1 MNFYRDENVSVI
13 TDTHFGRTFK
23 EGVSLDRRGEYE
35 AKILDDFGEFLLHPQ
50 TNIVV
55 HAGDL
60 FDTPEVNYEVLLKV
74 YSKIRNAAL
83 ENKDET
89 IYYFIAGNHDLNKDD
104 SKNEH
109 CSFRLLQI
117 LLKTE
122 KNVHFVFNNPFLFSM
137 LEKKPNGNLI
147 NLILFPWDYK
157 NSELTTSYMSEANY
171 TIEHFDES
179 VPEANYVIGHFNDPV
194 PEAIANF
201 KGVKLSGHFHKR
213 HLTADGTFFVG
224 SFYPIAFGEE
234 SDDSEMITL
243 TLNQYENMNNEEL
256 KNKRVRILLKEGETL
271 PVEHDCLQLIGKKVS
286 EEKEVNL
293 EVTQCEDCD
302 FKQMF
307 FECLKDC
314 NLRDEL
320 WTAYLKGKNNA

>member
-50 TNIVV
+50 TNILV

-83 ENKDET
+83 ENPLVC
-89 IYYFIAGNHDLNKDD
+89 YYFIAGNHDLNRDD

-122 KNVHFVFNNPFLFSM
+122 RNVEFV
-137 LEKKPNGNLI
+137 LENLVVRRDNAVI
-147 NLILFPWDYK
+147 DLFPWDYK
-157 NSELTTSYMSEANY
+157 NEEFKVY
-171 TIEHFDES
+171 
-179 VPEANYVIGHFNDPV
+179 PEVNYVIGHFNDPV

-201 KGVKLSGHFHKR
+201 KGIKLSGHFHKR

-314 NLRDEL
+314 KLRDEL

>member
-35 AKILDDFGEFLLHPQ
+35 AKILDDFGEFLSHPQ

-83 ENKDET
+83 ENPLVC
-89 IYYFIAGNHDLNKDD
+89 YYFIAGNHDLNRDD

-122 KNVHFVFNNPFLFSM
+122 RNVEFV
-137 LEKKPNGNLI
+137 LENLVVRRDNAVI
-147 NLILFPWDYK
+147 DLFPWDYK
-157 NSELTTSYMSEANY
+157 NEE
-171 TIEHFDES
+171 FK
-179 VPEANYVIGHFNDPV
+179 VFPEANYVIGHFNDPV

-201 KGVKLSGHFHKR
+201 KGIKLSGHFHKR

>member
-50 TNIVV
+50 TNILV

-74 YSKIRNAAL
+74 YSKIRNAAS
-83 ENKDET
+83 ENPSVC
-89 IYYFIAGNHDLNKDD
+89 YYFIAGNHDLNRDD

-122 KNVHFVFNNPFLFSM
+122 RNVEFV
-137 LEKKPNGNLI
+137 LENLVVRRDNAVI
-147 NLILFPWDYK
+147 DLFPWDYK
-157 NSELTTSYMSEANY
+157 SEE
-171 TIEHFDES
+171 FK
-179 VPEANYVIGHFNDPV
+179 VFPEANYVIGHFNDPV

-201 KGVKLSGHFHKR
+201 KGIKLSGHFHKR

-271 PVEHDCLQLIGKKVS
+271 PVEHDCLQLIGKKVN
-286 EEKEVNL
+286 EEKDINL

>member
-35 AKILDDFGEFLLHPQ
+35 AKILDDFGKFLLHPQ

-83 ENKDET
+83 ENPLVC
-89 IYYFIAGNHDLNKDD
+89 YYFIAGNHDLNRDD

-122 KNVHFVFNNPFLFSM
+122 RNVEFV
-137 LEKKPNGNLI
+137 LENLVVRRDNAVI
-147 NLILFPWDYK
+147 DLFPWDYK
-157 NSELTTSYMSEANY
+157 NEE
-171 TIEHFDES
+171 FK
-179 VPEANYVIGHFNDPV
+179 VFPEANYVIGHFNDPV

-201 KGVKLSGHFHKR
+201 KGIKLSGHFHKR

-224 SFYPIAFGEE
+224 SFYPIAFGAE

-271 PVEHDCLQLIGKKVS
+271 PVEHDCLQLIGKKVN
-286 EEKEVNL
+286 EEKYINL

-314 NLRDEL
+314 KLRDEL

>member
-83 ENKDET
+83 ENPLVC
-89 IYYFIAGNHDLNKDD
+89 YYFIAGNHDLNRDD

-122 KNVHFVFNNPFLFSM
+122 RNVEFV
-137 LEKKPNGNLI
+137 LENLVVRRDNAVI
-147 NLILFPWDYK
+147 DLFPWDYK
-157 NSELTTSYMSEANY
+157 NEE
-171 TIEHFDES
+171 FK
-179 VPEANYVIGHFNDPV
+179 VFPEANYVIGHFNDPV

-201 KGVKLSGHFHKR
+201 KGIKLSGHFHKR

-234 SDDSEMITL
+234 SDNSEMITL

-314 NLRDEL
+314 KLRDEL

>member
-83 ENKDET
+83 ENPLVC
-89 IYYFIAGNHDLNKDD
+89 YYFIAGNHDLNRDD

-122 KNVHFVFNNPFLFSM
+122 RNVEFV
-137 LEKKPNGNLI
+137 LENLVVRRDNAVI
-147 NLILFPWDYK
+147 DLFPWDYK
-157 NSELTTSYMSEANY
+157 NEE
-171 TIEHFDES
+171 FK
-179 VPEANYVIGHFNDPV
+179 VFPEANYVIGHFNDPV

-201 KGVKLSGHFHKR
+201 KRVKLSGHFHKR

>member
-74 YSKIRNAAL
+74 YNKIRIAAL
-83 ENKDET
+83 KNPLVC
-89 IYYFIAGNHDLNKDD
+89 YRFLAGNHDLNKDD

-122 KNVHFVFNNPFLFSM
+122 RNVEFVFENSLVCRNN
-137 LEKKPNGNLI
+137 I
-147 NLILFPWDYK
+147 VIDLFPWDYK
-157 NSELTTSYMSEANY
+157 NEEFKVS
-171 TIEHFDES
+171 
-179 VPEANYVIGHFNDPV
+179 PEANYVIGHFNDPV

-201 KGVKLSGHFHKR
+201 VGIKLSGHFHKR

-286 EEKEVNL
+286 EEKNINL
-293 EVTQCEDCD
+293 EVTQCDDCD

>member
-1 MNFYRDENVSVI
+1 MNFYRDENVSII

-35 AKILDDFGEFLLHPQ
+35 AKILDDFGEFLSHPQ

-60 FDTPEVNYEVLLKV
+60 FDTSEVNYEVLLKV

-83 ENKDET
+83 ENPLVC
-89 IYYFIAGNHDLNKDD
+89 YYFIAGNHDLNRDD

-122 KNVHFVFNNPFLFSM
+122 RNVEFV
-137 LEKKPNGNLI
+137 LENLVVRRDNSVI
-147 NLILFPWDYK
+147 DLFPWDYK
-157 NSELTTSYMSEANY
+157 NEE
-171 TIEHFDES
+171 FK
-179 VPEANYVIGHFNDPV
+179 VFPEANYVIGHFNDPV

-201 KGVKLSGHFHKR
+201 KGIKLSGHFHKR

-271 PVEHDCLQLIGKKVS
+271 PVEHNCLQLIGKKVS
-286 EEKEVNL
+286 EEKDINL

>member
-35 AKILDDFGEFLLHPQ
+35 AKILDDFGEFLSHPQ

-83 ENKDET
+83 ENPLVC
-89 IYYFIAGNHDLNKDD
+89 YYFIAGNHDLNRDD

-122 KNVHFVFNNPFLFSM
+122 RNVEFV
-137 LEKKPNGNLI
+137 LENLVVRRDNAVI
-147 NLILFPWDYK
+147 DLFPWDYK
-157 NSELTTSYMSEANY
+157 NEE
-171 TIEHFDES
+171 FK
-179 VPEANYVIGHFNDPV
+179 VFPEANYAIGHFNDPV

-314 NLRDEL
+314 KLRDEL

>member
-83 ENKDET
+83 ENPLVC
-89 IYYFIAGNHDLNKDD
+89 YYFIAGNHDLNRDD

-122 KNVHFVFNNPFLFSM
+122 RNVEFV
-137 LEKKPNGNLI
+137 LENLVVRRDNAVI
-147 NLILFPWDYK
+147 DLFPWDYK
-157 NSELTTSYMSEANY
+157 NEE
-171 TIEHFDES
+171 FK
-179 VPEANYVIGHFNDPV
+179 VFPEANYVIGHFNDPV

-201 KGVKLSGHFHKR
+201 KGIKLSGHFHKR

-234 SDDSEMITL
+234 SDNSEMITL

-286 EEKEVNL
+286 EEKDINL

>member
-83 ENKDET
+83 ENPLVC
-89 IYYFIAGNHDLNKDD
+89 YYFIAGNHDLNRDD

-122 KNVHFVFNNPFLFSM
+122 RNVEFV
-137 LEKKPNGNLI
+137 LENLVVRRDNAVI
-147 NLILFPWDYK
+147 DLFPWDYK
-157 NSELTTSYMSEANY
+157 NEE
-171 TIEHFDES
+171 FK
-179 VPEANYVIGHFNDPV
+179 VFPEANYVIGHFNDPV

-201 KGVKLSGHFHKR
+201 KGIKLSGHFHKR

-286 EEKEVNL
+286 EEKDINL

-314 NLRDEL
+314 KLRDEL

>member
-83 ENKDET
+83 ENPLVC
-89 IYYFIAGNHDLNKDD
+89 YYFIAGNHDLNRDD

-122 KNVHFVFNNPFLFSM
+122 RNVEFV
-137 LEKKPNGNLI
+137 LENLVVRRDNAVI
-147 NLILFPWDYK
+147 DLFPWDYK
-157 NSELTTSYMSEANY
+157 NEEFKVY
-171 TIEHFDES
+171 
-179 VPEANYVIGHFNDPV
+179 PEANYVIGHFNDPV

-201 KGVKLSGHFHKR
+201 KGIKLSGHFHKR

>member
-60 FDTPEVNYEVLLKV
+60 FDTPEVSCEVLLNV

-109 CSFRLLQI
+109 CSFPLLQI
-117 LLKTE
+117 LLNT
-122 KNVHFVFNNPFLFSM
+122 
-137 LEKKPNGNLI
+137 
-147 NLILFPWDYK
+147 
-157 NSELTTSYMSEANY
+157 
-171 TIEHFDES
+171 
-179 VPEANYVIGHFNDPV
+179 
-194 PEAIANF
+194 
-201 KGVKLSGHFHKR
+201 
-213 HLTADGTFFVG
+213 
-224 SFYPIAFGEE
+224 
-234 SDDSEMITL
+234 
-243 TLNQYENMNNEEL
+243 
-256 KNKRVRILLKEGETL
+256 
-271 PVEHDCLQLIGKKVS
+271 
-286 EEKEVNL
+286 
-293 EVTQCEDCD
+293 
-302 FKQMF
+302 
-307 FECLKDC
+307 
-314 NLRDEL
+314 
-320 WTAYLKGKNNA
+320 

>member
-89 IYYFIAGNHDLNKDD
+89 IYYFIAGNHDLNRDD

-122 KNVHFVFNNPFLFSM
+122 KNVEFV
-137 LEKKPNGNLI
+137 LENLVVRRDNAVI
-147 NLILFPWDYK
+147 DLFPWDYK
-157 NSELTTSYMSEANY
+157 NEEFKVS
-171 TIEHFDES
+171 
-179 VPEANYVIGHFNDPV
+179 PEANYVIGHFNDPV
-194 PEAIANF
+194 PEVIANF
-201 KGVKLSGHFHKR
+201 KGIKLSGHFHKR

-271 PVEHDCLQLIGKKVS
+271 PVEHDCLQLIGKKVN
-286 EEKEVNL
+286 EEKDINL

-314 NLRDEL
+314 KLRDEL

>member
-74 YSKIRNAAL
+74 YNKIRIAAL
-83 ENKDET
+83 KNPLVC
-89 IYYFIAGNHDLNKDD
+89 YHFLAGNHDLNKDD

-122 KNVHFVFNNPFLFSM
+122 RNVEFVF
-137 LEKKPNGNLI
+137 ENLVVRRDNAVI
-147 NLILFPWDYK
+147 DLFPWDYK
-157 NSELTTSYMSEANY
+157 NEE
-171 TIEHFDES
+171 FK
-179 VPEANYVIGHFNDPV
+179 VFPEANYVIGHFNDPV

-201 KGVKLSGHFHKR
+201 KEVKLSGHFHKR
-213 HLTADGTFFVG
+213 HLSADGTFFVG
-224 SFYPIAFGEE
+224 SLYPIAFGEE

-286 EEKEVNL
+286 EEKNINL
-293 EVTQCEDCD
+293 EVTQCDDCD

>member
-83 ENKDET
+83 ENPLVC
-89 IYYFIAGNHDLNKDD
+89 YYFIAGNHDLNRDD

-117 LLKTE
+117 MLE
-122 KNVHFVFNNPFLFSM
+122 FQKNVEFV
-137 LEKKPNGNLI
+137 LENLVVRRDNAVI
-147 NLILFPWDYK
+147 DLFPWDYK
-157 NSELTTSYMSEANY
+157 NEE
-171 TIEHFDES
+171 FK
-179 VPEANYVIGHFNDPV
+179 VFPEANYVIGHFNDPV

-201 KGVKLSGHFHKR
+201 KGIKLSGHFHKR

-286 EEKEVNL
+286 EEKDINL

>member
-35 AKILDDFGEFLLHPQ
+35 AKILNDFGEFLLHPQ

-74 YSKIRNAAL
+74 YSKIHNAAL
-83 ENKDET
+83 ENPLVC
-89 IYYFIAGNHDLNKDD
+89 YYFIAGNHDLNRDD

-122 KNVHFVFNNPFLFSM
+122 RNVEFV
-137 LEKKPNGNLI
+137 LENLVVRRDNAVI
-147 NLILFPWDYK
+147 DLFPWDYK
-157 NSELTTSYMSEANY
+157 NEE
-171 TIEHFDES
+171 FK
-179 VPEANYVIGHFNDPV
+179 VFPEANYVIGHFNDPV

-201 KGVKLSGHFHKR
+201 KGIKLSGHFHKR

-271 PVEHDCLQLIGKKVS
+271 PVEHDCLQLIGKKVN
-286 EEKEVNL
+286 EEKDINL

-314 NLRDEL
+314 KLRDEL

>member
-83 ENKDET
+83 ENPLVC
-89 IYYFIAGNHDLNKDD
+89 YYFIAGNHDLNRDD

-122 KNVHFVFNNPFLFSM
+122 RNVEFV
-137 LEKKPNGNLI
+137 LENLVVRRDNAVI
-147 NLILFPWDYK
+147 DLFPWDYK
-157 NSELTTSYMSEANY
+157 NEE
-171 TIEHFDES
+171 FK
-179 VPEANYVIGHFNDPV
+179 VFPEANYVIGHFNDPV

-201 KGVKLSGHFHKR
+201 KGIKLSGHFHKR

-234 SDDSEMITL
+234 SDNSEMITL

-271 PVEHDCLQLIGKKVS
+271 PVEHDCLQLIGKKVN
-286 EEKEVNL
+286 EEKYINL

-314 NLRDEL
+314 KLRDEL

>member
-60 FDTPEVNYEVLLKV
+60 FDTPEVSCEVLLNV
-74 YSKIRNAAL
+74 YSKIRTAAL
-83 ENKDET
+83 ENPLVC
-89 IYYFIAGNHDLNKDD
+89 YYFIAGNHDLNRDD

-122 KNVHFVFNNPFLFSM
+122 RNVEFV
-137 LEKKPNGNLI
+137 LENLVVRRDNAVI
-147 NLILFPWDYK
+147 DLFPWDYK
-157 NSELTTSYMSEANY
+157 NEEFKVS
-171 TIEHFDES
+171 
-179 VPEANYVIGHFNDPV
+179 PEANYVIGHFNDPV

-201 KGVKLSGHFHKR
+201 KGIKLSGHFHKR

-271 PVEHDCLQLIGKKVS
+271 PVEHNCLQLIGKKVS

-314 NLRDEL
+314 KLRDEL

>member
-83 ENKDET
+83 ENPLVC
-89 IYYFIAGNHDLNKDD
+89 YYFIAGNHDLNRDD

-122 KNVHFVFNNPFLFSM
+122 RNVEFV
-137 LEKKPNGNLI
+137 LENLVVRRDNVVI
-147 NLILFPWDYK
+147 DLFPWDYK
-157 NSELTTSYMSEANY
+157 NEE
-171 TIEHFDES
+171 FK
-179 VPEANYVIGHFNDPV
+179 VFPEANYVIGHFNDPV

-201 KGVKLSGHFHKR
+201 KGIKLSGHFHKR

-286 EEKEVNL
+286 EEKDINL

-314 NLRDEL
+314 KLRDEL

>member
-23 EGVSLDRRGEYE
+23 DGVSLDRRGEYE

-50 TNIVV
+50 TNIIV

-83 ENKDET
+83 ENPLVC
-89 IYYFIAGNHDLNKDD
+89 YYFIAGNHDLNRDD

-122 KNVHFVFNNPFLFSM
+122 RNVEFV
-137 LEKKPNGNLI
+137 LENLVVRRDNAVI
-147 NLILFPWDYK
+147 DLFPWDYK
-157 NSELTTSYMSEANY
+157 NEE
-171 TIEHFDES
+171 FK
-179 VPEANYVIGHFNDPV
+179 VFPEANYVIGHFNDPV

-201 KGVKLSGHFHKR
+201 KGIKLSGHFHKR

-271 PVEHDCLQLIGKKVS
+271 PVEHDCLQLIGKKVN
-286 EEKEVNL
+286 EEKDINL

-314 NLRDEL
+314 KLRDEL

>member
-60 FDTPEVNYEVLLKV
+60 FDTPEVNYEVLLNV
-74 YSKIRNAAL
+74 YDKIRNAAL
-83 ENKDET
+83 ENPLVC
-89 IYYFIAGNHDLNKDD
+89 YYFIAGNHDLNRDD

-122 KNVHFVFNNPFLFSM
+122 RNVEFV
-137 LEKKPNGNLI
+137 LENLVVRRDNAVI
-147 NLILFPWDYK
+147 DLFPWSYK
-157 NSELTTSYMSEANY
+157 E
-171 TIEHFDES
+171 DEIK
-179 VPEANYVIGHFNDPV
+179 VFPEANYVIGHFNDPV

-201 KGVKLSGHFHKR
+201 KGIKLSGHFHKR

-234 SDDSEMITL
+234 SDNSEMITL

-314 NLRDEL
+314 KLRDEL

>member
-1 MNFYRDENVSVI
+1 MNFYRDENVSII

-35 AKILDDFGEFLLHPQ
+35 AKILDDFGEFLSHPQ

-83 ENKDET
+83 ENPLVC
-89 IYYFIAGNHDLNKDD
+89 YYFIAGNHDLNRDD

-122 KNVHFVFNNPFLFSM
+122 RNVEFV
-137 LEKKPNGNLI
+137 LENLVVRRDNSVI
-147 NLILFPWDYK
+147 DLFPWDYK
-157 NSELTTSYMSEANY
+157 NEE
-171 TIEHFDES
+171 FK
-179 VPEANYVIGHFNDPV
+179 VFPEANYVIGHFNDPV

-201 KGVKLSGHFHKR
+201 KGIKLSGHFHKR

-243 TLNQYENMNNEEL
+243 TLIQYENMNNEEL

-271 PVEHDCLQLIGKKVS
+271 PVEHNCLQLIGKKVS
-286 EEKEVNL
+286 EEKDINL

>member
-83 ENKDET
+83 ENPLVC
-89 IYYFIAGNHDLNKDD
+89 YYFIAGNHDLNRDD

-117 LLKTE
+117 MLE
-122 KNVHFVFNNPFLFSM
+122 FQKNVHFVFDKPLLVSM
-137 LEKKPNGNLI
+137 LERKPNGNLVK
-147 NLILFPWDYK
+147 LILFPWDYK
-157 NSELTTSYMSEANY
+157 NGELATTYMS
-171 TIEHFDES
+171 
-179 VPEANYVIGHFNDPV
+179 EANYVIGHFNDPV

-201 KGVKLSGHFHKR
+201 KGIKLSGHFHKR

>member
-1 MNFYRDENVSVI
+1 MNFYRDENVSII

-83 ENKDET
+83 ENPLVC
-89 IYYFIAGNHDLNKDD
+89 YYFIAGNHDLNRDD

-122 KNVHFVFNNPFLFSM
+122 RNVEFV
-137 LEKKPNGNLI
+137 LENLVVRRDNAVI
-147 NLILFPWDYK
+147 DLFPWDYK
-157 NSELTTSYMSEANY
+157 NEE
-171 TIEHFDES
+171 FK
-179 VPEANYVIGHFNDPV
+179 VFPEANYVIGHFNDPV

-201 KGVKLSGHFHKR
+201 KGIKLSGHFHKR

-234 SDDSEMITL
+234 SDNSEMITL

-271 PVEHDCLQLIGKKVS
+271 PVEHDCLQLIGKKVN
-286 EEKEVNL
+286 EEKDINL

-314 NLRDEL
+314 KLRDEL

>member
-83 ENKDET
+83 ENPLVC
-89 IYYFIAGNHDLNKDD
+89 YYFIAGNHDLNRDD

-122 KNVHFVFNNPFLFSM
+122 RNVEFV
-137 LEKKPNGNLI
+137 LENLVVRRDNVVI
-147 NLILFPWDYK
+147 DLFPWDYK
-157 NSELTTSYMSEANY
+157 NEE
-171 TIEHFDES
+171 FK
-179 VPEANYVIGHFNDPV
+179 VFPEANYVIGHFNDPV

-201 KGVKLSGHFHKR
+201 KGIKLSGHFHKR

-314 NLRDEL
+314 KLRDEL

>member
-50 TNIVV
+50 TNLIV

-60 FDTPEVNYEVLLKV
+60 FDTPEVNYEVLLNV
-74 YSKIRNAAL
+74 YNKIRNAAL
-83 ENKDET
+83 ENPSVC
-89 IYYFIAGNHDLNKDD
+89 YYFLAGNHDLNKDD

-122 KNVHFVFNNPFLFSM
+122 RNVEFVFENSLVRRNNIVFD
-137 LEKKPNGNLI
+137 
-147 NLILFPWDYK
+147 LFPWDYK
-157 NSELTTSYMSEANY
+157 NEEFKVS
-171 TIEHFDES
+171 
-179 VPEANYVIGHFNDPV
+179 PEANYVIGHFNDPV

-201 KGVKLSGHFHKR
+201 VGIKLSGHFHKR
-213 HLTADGTFFVG
+213 HLAVDGTFFVG
-224 SFYPIAFGEE
+224 SLYPIAFGEE

-243 TLNQYENMNNEEL
+243 TLNQYENMNNEEF

-271 PVEHDCLQLIGKKVS
+271 PVEHDCLQLIGKKMS
-286 EEKEVNL
+286 EEKDINL
-293 EVTQCEDCD
+293 EVTQCDDCD

>member
-35 AKILDDFGEFLLHPQ
+35 AKILDDFGKFLLHPQ

-83 ENKDET
+83 ENPLVC
-89 IYYFIAGNHDLNKDD
+89 YYFIAGNHDLNRDD

-122 KNVHFVFNNPFLFSM
+122 RNVEFV
-137 LEKKPNGNLI
+137 LENLVVRRDNAVI
-147 NLILFPWDYK
+147 DLFPWDYK
-157 NSELTTSYMSEANY
+157 NEE
-171 TIEHFDES
+171 FK
-179 VPEANYVIGHFNDPV
+179 VFPEANYVIGHFNDPV

-201 KGVKLSGHFHKR
+201 KGIKLSGHFHKR

-271 PVEHDCLQLIGKKVS
+271 PVEHDCLQLIGKKVN
-286 EEKEVNL
+286 EEKYINL

-314 NLRDEL
+314 KLRDEL

>member
-83 ENKDET
+83 ENPLVC
-89 IYYFIAGNHDLNKDD
+89 YYFIAGNHDLNRDD

-122 KNVHFVFNNPFLFSM
+122 RNVEFA
-137 LEKKPNGNLI
+137 LENLVVRRDNAVI
-147 NLILFPWDYK
+147 DLFPWDYK
-157 NSELTTSYMSEANY
+157 KEE
-171 TIEHFDES
+171 FK
-179 VPEANYVIGHFNDPV
+179 VFPEANYVIGHFNDPV

>member
-83 ENKDET
+83 ENPLVC
-89 IYYFIAGNHDLNKDD
+89 YYFIAGNHDLNRDD

-122 KNVHFVFNNPFLFSM
+122 RNVEFV
-137 LEKKPNGNLI
+137 LENLVVRRDNAVI
-147 NLILFPWDYK
+147 DLFPWDYK
-157 NSELTTSYMSEANY
+157 NEE
-171 TIEHFDES
+171 FK
-179 VPEANYVIGHFNDPV
+179 VFPEANYVIGHFNDSV
-194 PEAIANF
+194 PEPIANF
-201 KGVKLSGHFHKR
+201 KGIKLSGHFHKR

-243 TLNQYENMNNEEL
+243 TINQKEIMNNEEL
-256 KNKRVRILLKEGETL
+256 KNKRVRILLK
-271 PVEHDCLQLIGKKVS
+271 
-286 EEKEVNL
+286 
-293 EVTQCEDCD
+293 
-302 FKQMF
+302 
-307 FECLKDC
+307 
-314 NLRDEL
+314 
-320 WTAYLKGKNNA
+320 

>member
-83 ENKDET
+83 ENPLVC
-89 IYYFIAGNHDLNKDD
+89 YYFIAGNHDLNRDD

-122 KNVHFVFNNPFLFSM
+122 RNVEFV
-137 LEKKPNGNLI
+137 LENLVVRRDNAVI
-147 NLILFPWDYK
+147 DLFPWDYK
-157 NSELTTSYMSEANY
+157 NEE
-171 TIEHFDES
+171 FK
-179 VPEANYVIGHFNDPV
+179 VFPEANYVIGHFNDPV
-194 PEAIANF
+194 PEVIANF
-201 KGVKLSGHFHKR
+201 KGIKLSGHFHKR

-271 PVEHDCLQLIGKKVS
+271 PVEHDCLQLIGKKVN

-314 NLRDEL
+314 KLRDEL

>member
-83 ENKDET
+83 ENPLVC
-89 IYYFIAGNHDLNKDD
+89 YYFIAGNHDLHRDD

-122 KNVHFVFNNPFLFSM
+122 KNVEFV
-137 LEKKPNGNLI
+137 LENLVVRRDNAVI
-147 NLILFPWDYK
+147 DLFPWDYK
-157 NSELTTSYMSEANY
+157 NEE
-171 TIEHFDES
+171 FK
-179 VPEANYVIGHFNDPV
+179 VFPEANYVIGHFNDPV

-201 KGVKLSGHFHKR
+201 KGIKLSGHFHKR

-314 NLRDEL
+314 KLRDEL

>member
-23 EGVSLDRRGEYE
+23 EGVSLDRRGAYE

-89 IYYFIAGNHDLNKDD
+89 IYYFIAGNHDLNRDD

-122 KNVHFVFNNPFLFSM
+122 RNVEFV
-137 LEKKPNGNLI
+137 LENLVVRRDNAVI
-147 NLILFPWDYK
+147 DLFPWDYK
-157 NSELTTSYMSEANY
+157 NEEFKVY
-171 TIEHFDES
+171 
-179 VPEANYVIGHFNDPV
+179 PEANYVIGHFNDPV

-201 KGVKLSGHFHKR
+201 KGIKLSGHFHKR

-286 EEKEVNL
+286 EEKDINL

-314 NLRDEL
+314 KLRDEL

>member
-83 ENKDET
+83 ENPLVC
-89 IYYFIAGNHDLNKDD
+89 YYFIAGNHDLNRDD

-122 KNVHFVFNNPFLFSM
+122 RNVEFV
-137 LEKKPNGNLI
+137 LENLVVRRDNAVI
-147 NLILFPWDYK
+147 DLFPWDYK
-157 NSELTTSYMSEANY
+157 NEE
-171 TIEHFDES
+171 FK
-179 VPEANYVIGHFNDPV
+179 VFPEANYVIGHFNDPV

-201 KGVKLSGHFHKR
+201 KGIKLSGHFHKR

-314 NLRDEL
+314 KLRDEL

>member
-83 ENKDET
+83 ENPLVC
-89 IYYFIAGNHDLNKDD
+89 YYFIAGNHDLNRDD

-109 CSFRLLQI
+109 CSFRLLKI

-122 KNVHFVFNNPFLFSM
+122 RNVEFV
-137 LEKKPNGNLI
+137 LENLVVRRDNAVI
-147 NLILFPWDYK
+147 DLFPWDYK
-157 NSELTTSYMSEANY
+157 NEE
-171 TIEHFDES
+171 FK
-179 VPEANYVIGHFNDPV
+179 VFPEANYVIGHFNDPV
-194 PEAIANF
+194 PEAIVNF
-201 KGVKLSGHFHKR
+201 KGIKLSGHFHKR

-286 EEKEVNL
+286 EEKDINL

-314 NLRDEL
+314 KLRDEL

>member
-74 YSKIRNAAL
+74 YNKIRNAAL
-83 ENKDET
+83 ENPLVC
-89 IYYFIAGNHDLNKDD
+89 YYFIAGNHDLNRDD

-122 KNVHFVFNNPFLFSM
+122 RNVEFV
-137 LEKKPNGNLI
+137 LENLVVRRDNAVI
-147 NLILFPWDYK
+147 DLFPWDYK
-157 NSELTTSYMSEANY
+157 NEE
-171 TIEHFDES
+171 FK
-179 VPEANYVIGHFNDPV
+179 VFPEANYVIGHFNDPV

-201 KGVKLSGHFHKR
+201 KGIKLSGHFHKR

>member
-83 ENKDET
+83 ENPSVC
-89 IYYFIAGNHDLNKDD
+89 YYFIAGNHDLNRDD

-122 KNVHFVFNNPFLFSM
+122 KNVEFV
-137 LEKKPNGNLI
+137 LENLVVCRDNAVI
-147 NLILFPWDYK
+147 DLCPWDYK
-157 NSELTTSYMSEANY
+157 NEE
-171 TIEHFDES
+171 FK
-179 VPEANYVIGHFNDPV
+179 VFPEANYVIGHFNDPV
-194 PEAIANF
+194 PEPIANF
-201 KGVKLSGHFHKR
+201 KGIKLSGHFHKR

-314 NLRDEL
+314 KLRDEL

>member
-83 ENKDET
+83 ENPLVC
-89 IYYFIAGNHDLNKDD
+89 YYFIAGNHDLNRDD

-122 KNVHFVFNNPFLFSM
+122 RNVEFV
-137 LEKKPNGNLI
+137 LENLVVRRDKVVI
-147 NLILFPWDYK
+147 DLFPWDYK
-157 NSELTTSYMSEANY
+157 NEE
-171 TIEHFDES
+171 FK
-179 VPEANYVIGHFNDPV
+179 VFPEANYVIGHFNDPV

-201 KGVKLSGHFHKR
+201 KGIKLSGHFHKR

-314 NLRDEL
+314 KLRDEL

>member
-83 ENKDET
+83 ENPLVC
-89 IYYFIAGNHDLNKDD
+89 YYFIAGNHDLNRDD

-122 KNVHFVFNNPFLFSM
+122 RNVEFV
-137 LEKKPNGNLI
+137 LENLVVRRDNAVI
-147 NLILFPWDYK
+147 DLLPWDYK
-157 NSELTTSYMSEANY
+157 NEEFKVY
-171 TIEHFDES
+171 
-179 VPEANYVIGHFNDPV
+179 PEANYVIGHFNDPV

-201 KGVKLSGHFHKR
+201 KGIKLSGHFHKR
-213 HLTADGTFFVG
+213 HLAADGTFFVG

-286 EEKEVNL
+286 EEKDINL

-314 NLRDEL
+314 KLRDEL

>member
-83 ENKDET
+83 ENPLVC
-89 IYYFIAGNHDLNKDD
+89 YYFIAGNHDLNRDD

-122 KNVHFVFNNPFLFSM
+122 RNVEFV
-137 LEKKPNGNLI
+137 LENLVVRRDNAVI
-147 NLILFPWDYK
+147 DLFPWDYK
-157 NSELTTSYMSEANY
+157 NEEFKVY
-171 TIEHFDES
+171 
-179 VPEANYVIGHFNDPV
+179 PEANYVIGHFNDPV

-201 KGVKLSGHFHKR
+201 KGIKLSGHFHKR

-234 SDDSEMITL
+234 SDNSEMITL

-314 NLRDEL
+314 KLRDEL